1 MLPKKKIK
9 TKTVNKVNKVPA
21 LREREMKK
29 VSPNKMMKSNSPNK
43 QFKKAN
49 AGYISSRKDIPSAK
63 ISLIQPRDARGQN
76 SWNTSKVNAK
86 VRVFSPPMGNYMAGI
101 GKQKSSKNL
110 EMPKMIKKKTEPPKG
125 S

>member
-21 LREREMKK
+21 LREREVKK
-29 VSPNKMMKSNSPNK
+29 LSPNKMLKTNSPNK

-49 AGYISSRKDIPSAK
+49 AGYISSRKDIPSAR
-63 ISLIQPRDARGQN
+63 INLIQPKDSKTQS
-76 SWNTSKVNAK
+76 SWNNSKVNAK

-101 GKQKSSKNL
+101 GKQKSTMNL
-110 EMPKMIKKKTEPPKG
+110 DMPKMIKKKKEPPKG